1 MGSNLIFHI
10 FSFLV
15 SIFIPI
21 SLIYFWGLT
30 GLDFDN
36 GIQWT
41 EILLTKNIWNDYPH
55 HPYIIFTLNIFQN
68 IILFPQDQLNKTI
81 TIYIIFYSVGIMG
94 FSFIVSLFSL
104 KSTQKI
110 LIIILTSVSPCL
122 LYQLR
127 SLEDNLIGFPFLVW
141 ALYYF
146 ISYIHKPNI
155 KKIIASSVLS
165 SLSLVIGLTYIG
177 WIGGLGL
184 GFLVFPFFVSKNW
197 KDSLKNAII
206 YGFLTIILV
215 LILSLMKDFAS
226 SKNLFYTLKLFSKS
240 PYELYCSFVSQF
252 SVSLLGFSWS
262 ILSTILAIFGLD
274 TFMATSQSLKIY
286 ILFFAIFITFIYIT
300 YSNFKK
306 NSLYFPLCMGIS
318 FAGLFN
324 MAYNATSLDNTYYER
339 GDWVVLAIPL
349 FLILLIIEVNWKW
362 KNLILVFFIIAPL
375 SSYLYFQRNVSGEYK
390 EMTNAK
396 KNFSTYFY
404 DYSYFLEY
412 GKEDSMSEHITKTL
426 GNLCEEKEFQES
438 YSAIGM
444 LNLAFDNNCYIYN
457 SKNYPEFPT
466 KCKYINQKEELLEVV
481 KKSSNHY
488 SQNLIKYEIGELS
501 DNPDCNTLLEQ
512 FKVCSSL
519 LTQATPKV
527 QKKLQESILNVCNS
541 DPFASLKC
549 LTKYRDSC
557 RPFNGC
563 VMKNYVKSQNN

>member
-10 FSFLV
+10 FSFLI

-41 EILLTKNIWNDYPH
+41 EILLTENIWIDYPH
-55 HPYIIFTLNIFQN
+55 HPYILFILNIFQN
-68 IILFPQDQLNKTI
+68 IILFPQEQLYKTI

-94 FSFIVSLFSL
+94 FSLIVSLFPL
-104 KSTQKI
+104 KNIEKI
-110 LIIILTSVSPCL
+110 LIIIITSVSPCL

-146 ISYIHKPNI
+146 ISYIHNPNI
-155 KKIIASSVLS
+155 SKIIASSVLS

-197 KDSLKNAII
+197 KDSLKNGII

-215 LILSLMKDFAS
+215 LVLSFLKDFAS
-226 SKNLFYTLKLFSKS
+226 SQNLFYTLKLFSKS

-252 SVSLLGFSWS
+252 SVSLLGISWS

-274 TFMATSQSLKIY
+274 TFMATSQPLKIY
-286 ILFFAIFITFIYIT
+286 ILFIAIFITFIYIT
-300 YSNFKK
+300 YSNFNK
-306 NSLYFPLCMGIS
+306 NTLYFPLCMGIS
-318 FAGLFN
+318 FAGIFN

-349 FLILLIIEVNWKW
+349 FLILLMIELNWKW
-362 KNLILVFFIIAPL
+362 KNLILVFFIVAPL

-390 EMTNAK
+390 EMTYAK

-404 DYSYFLEY
+404 DYSYFLEF
-412 GKEDSMSEHITKTL
+412 GKEDSMSEHTTKTL
-426 GNLCEEKEFQES
+426 GNLCEEKEFKES
-438 YSAIGM
+438 YSVIGM
-444 LNLAFDNNCYIYN
+444 LNLTFDSNCYIYN

-466 KCKYINQKEELLEVV
+466 KCKYINQKEELLGVV
-481 KKSSNHY
+481 NKSPNPY

-501 DNPDCNTLLEQ
+501 DNPDCSTLLEQ
-512 FKVCSSL
+512 FKDCSSL

-527 QKKLQESILNVCNS
+527 QKKLQESILKVCNS
-541 DPFASLKC
+541 NPSESLQC

-563 VMKNYVKSQNN
+563 VMKNYVKGQNN

>member
-10 FSFLV
+10 FSFLI

-41 EILLTKNIWNDYPH
+41 EILLTKNIWIDYPH
-55 HPYIIFTLNIFQN
+55 HPYILFILNIFQN
-68 IILFPQDQLNKTI
+68 IILFPQEQLYKTI

-94 FSFIVSLFSL
+94 FSLIVSLFPL
-104 KSTQKI
+104 KNIEKI
-110 LIIILTSVSPCL
+110 LIIIITSVSPCL

-146 ISYIHKPNI
+146 ISYIHNPNI
-155 KKIIASSVLS
+155 SKIIASSVIS

-197 KDSLKNAII
+197 KDSLKNGIL

-215 LILSLMKDFAS
+215 LVLSFLKDFAS
-226 SKNLFYTLKLFSKS
+226 SQNLFYTLKLFSKS
-240 PYELYCSFVSQF
+240 PYELYCSLVSQF

-286 ILFFAIFITFIYIT
+286 ILFITIFITFIYIT

-306 NSLYFPLCMGIS
+306 NTLYFPLCICIS
-318 FAGLFN
+318 FAGIFN

-349 FLILLIIEVNWKW
+349 FLILLMIELNWKW
-362 KNLILVFFIIAPL
+362 KNLILVFFIVAPL

-390 EMTNAK
+390 EMTYAK
-396 KNFSTYFY
+396 KEFFNL
-404 DYSYFLEY
+404 FL
-412 GKEDSMSEHITKTL
+412 
-426 GNLCEEKEFQES
+426 
-438 YSAIGM
+438 
-444 LNLAFDNNCYIYN
+444 
-457 SKNYPEFPT
+457 
-466 KCKYINQKEELLEVV
+466 
-481 KKSSNHY
+481 
-488 SQNLIKYEIGELS
+488 
-501 DNPDCNTLLEQ
+501 
-512 FKVCSSL
+512 
-519 LTQATPKV
+519 
-527 QKKLQESILNVCNS
+527 
-541 DPFASLKC
+541 
-549 LTKYRDSC
+549 
-557 RPFNGC
+557 
-563 VMKNYVKSQNN
+563 